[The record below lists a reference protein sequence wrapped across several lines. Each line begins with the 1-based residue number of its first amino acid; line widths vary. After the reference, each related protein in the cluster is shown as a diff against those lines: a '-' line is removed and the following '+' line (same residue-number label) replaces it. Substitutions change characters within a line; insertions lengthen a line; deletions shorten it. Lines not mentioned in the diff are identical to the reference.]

1 MEQHEQQQQAEEEQ
15 AGVVLVSR
23 PKIWQDKTGR
33 LLWNQLQRVTFLV
46 WYVCYQRQGF
56 RKIEELENYSVA
68 KTDIMKL
75 KLGGFHTLESV
86 SYLLNL

>member
-33 LLWNQLQRVTFLV
+33 LL
-46 WYVCYQRQGF
+46 
-56 RKIEELENYSVA
+56 
-68 KTDIMKL
+68 
-75 KLGGFHTLESV
+75 
-86 SYLLNL
+86 